1 MRRKKIAKWVLG
13 AYVLIAILHPF
24 IANEEVF
31 SFSLFGKEMTLSAP
45 IPYSYNTIDN
55 DASFTPPF
63 QSGHWLGTDII
74 GRDTFAGILKGTEI
88 AVKVGFFSV
97 LLATTLSLLIG
108 LFVAYL
114 KRFPI
119 KVDWISMLMY
129 FISLVLAIYYLWIG
143 IHTSLLTFFVVFI
156 LLLMVNIGYH
166 YVSRNGKKTL
176 ILPVDGLYFR
186 VIEAMKA
193 IPGLIFILA
202 CISIFD
208 RFTVN
213 GLILILAFL
222 MWPSLSRYIRAE
234 ALKILAQDYIIA
246 ARAYGASGWRIMT
259 IHVLPKLFTSLSVIL
274 AFAISSAI
282 LIESTLSFLGIGIP
296 IEQVSWGSL
305 LKEAQGN
312 FTAWWLAVFPGI
324 ALFVLILS
332 LNILAERE
340 D

>member
-1 MRRKKIAKWVLG
+1 MKRKKVAKWILLG
-13 AYVLIAILHPF
+13 YIAIAILHPF
-24 IANEEVF
+24 IANENNY
-31 SFSLFGKEMTLSAP
+31 SFKVFGKEMTLRAP
-45 IPYSYNTIDN
+45 IPYSFNTIDS

-63 QSGHWLGTDII
+63 QSKHWLGTDII

-88 AVKVGFFSV
+88 AVRVGFFSV
-97 LLATTLSLLIG
+97 LIASLFSLVVG
-108 LFVAYL
+108 LLVAYL

-129 FISLVLAIYYLWIG
+129 FLSLIIITYYFWVGLY
-143 IHTSLLTFFVVFI
+143 SSMFAFFIVFI
-156 LLLMVNIGYH
+156 LLLGINVGYH
-166 YVSRNGKKTL
+166 YLSRHKKKALTL
-176 ILPVDGLYFR
+176 PIDGIYFR
-186 VIEAMKA
+186 IIEAMKA

-202 CISIFD
+202 CVSIFD

-222 MWPSLSRYIRAE
+222 MWPTLSRYIRAE
-234 ALKILAQDYIIA
+234 ALKILGEDYITA
-246 ARAYGASGWRIMT
+246 ARAYGASGIRILY
-259 IHVLPKLFTSLSVIL
+259 IHVLPKLFTSLSVVV

-305 LKEAQGN
+305 LKEGQGN
-312 FTAWWLAVFPGI
+312 FSAWWLAIFPGL
-324 ALFVLILS
+324 ALFGLILS
-332 LNILAERE
+332 LNIIAERE